1 MSAASTAP
9 GPSGSLGK
17 LIRSL
22 SPEDWDAT
30 TRCDG
35 WQVQDVANHVV
46 GTVAEVAAGTVG
58 QKTPEEEAAAGRG
71 QSPDETA
78 RELDESLAAVAPLID
93 AIDDDAWEGPA
104 RCPS

>member
-1 MSAASTAP
+1 MDFTRERSIDGTDRV
-9 GPSGSLGK
+9 GGLGK

-46 GTVAEVAAGTVG
+46 GTVAEVAAGTVR
-58 QKTPEEEAAAGRG
+58 QKTPEEEAAARAASHPTRRRG
-71 QSPDETA
+71 SWTSHSP
-78 RELDESLAAVAPLID
+78 R
-93 AIDDDAWEGPA
+93 W
-104 RCPS
+104 RR